1 MSKHI
6 LIKGA
11 QGSGAVP
18 VIKEQFNNRPL
29 LIIVPSYIR
38 GKSLAADI
46 SFFMADSDIHLL
58 EEEEPLFMGYQVRS
72 NEKQYAFIA
81 ALHVLKGE
89 HKHAPVIIAP
99 ISAAMKKLPPA
110 QDFYSAIC
118 HLEKGESCD
127 PYAVIE
133 RLVDLNYERS
143 ANVEAPGQ
151 FSLRGDIL
159 DVFAPG
165 YEYPVRIEF
174 FGDEIETIRHYDPL
188 TQRSIKEISE
198 VDFCTLSLLT
208 KKNDELTSI
217 GEKLLNEYSEH
228 IASLESEIENT
239 KTGKPADDR
248 DESVIERL
256 NHRREM
262 LREAIFDGINSQ
274 ILDEYIAHFYET
286 PRFIWDYMGADSGII
301 IYDSERLKEMLLA
314 RDKENAVN
322 FTSLAERGYVLPA
335 DSVAYSNS
343 NDFKALFSSK
353 GSAAY
358 PDILTFQIFDRS
370 AGFGTPD
377 EIVEIKSLQT
387 PEFHGDFEFL
397 QKELDRLLKLEYE
410 IHMVCSS
417 DEKRD
422 GLRGILRDMGF
433 DSKVKLHMGTLS
445 EGFELPDKKLIYLW
459 EEDIFTKKSRRKK
472 RKKNSDAQVLKNIS
486 DISSGDY
493 VIHEDHGIGVYSGI
507 EELTVEGI
515 TGEYIKI
522 QYAGADLLY
531 VPVDQMDVVQ
541 KYIGSATN
549 VKINK
554 LSGSE
559 WKNTKEK
566 TKAAIAEMAHE
577 LLEMSAKRESSGG
590 YAFPS
595 DTIWQREFEESFPY
609 EETEDQLRAVE
620 EIKADMEKPK
630 PMDRLLC
637 GDVGYGKTEVAARAI
652 FKCLADGKQ
661 AGFLVPTTILA
672 NQHYSTLKERF
683 ENFPFKVEVLSRFRT
698 AKQQADIVKRLA
710 AGSIDLVIGTHRILS
725 GDVKF
730 KDLGLLVVD
739 EEQRFGVGD
748 KEKIKKF
755 KSDVDVLTLSATPI
769 PRTLHM
775 SLVGIRDMSIIEE
788 PPEDRLPVQTYVFE
802 EDDLIIRNA
811 IERELSRG
819 GQVYLVYNRVKGI
832 KQMEA
837 RIAALLPEA
846 EIALGHGQMNEIELE
861 QVMLDFIEGRKD
873 VLIAT
878 TIIESGI
885 DIPNANTIIIMNAD
899 RFGLS
904 QLYQLRGR
912 VGRSSKPAY
921 AYLFYKHDGIL
932 TDVSERRLRA
942 IRDFTEFGAGFKVA
956 MKDLE
961 IRGAGNV
968 LGAEQSGHMIN
979 VGYELYCKMV
989 DNAVRALS
997 GEIVRDER
1005 KEVPVDIAENAYIP
1019 GKYIGDEAAKLEMY
1033 RKIAEI
1039 ENEDDA
1045 RCLIEEFEDRFG
1057 EMPNEVKR
1065 LIHISLIR
1073 RKAARLNIAA
1083 IKREGAYIM
1092 LKYNRSEHLKPEA
1105 ASALAGEYRRRLML
1119 HGGVKPFL
1127 KFRFDHEAGAARDL
1141 LDFLRFM
1148 EKSLGM

>member
-1 MSKHI
+1 MSKYI
-6 LIKGA
+6 LIKGG
-11 QGSGAVP
+11 QGSGVVP
-18 VIKEQFNNRPL
+18 IIKEQFNNRPIV
-29 LIIVPSYIR
+29 IIVPSYIR

-46 SFFMADSDIHLL
+46 SFFMPDAEIHLL

-72 NEKQYAFIA
+72 NEKQYAFIS
-81 ALHVLKGE
+81 ALHALKEGY
-89 HKHAPVIIAP
+89 KHASVIIVP
-99 ISAAMKKLPPA
+99 ISAAMKKLPPV
-110 QDFYSAIC
+110 QNFYSAIC
-118 HLEKGESCD
+118 HLGKGENHD
-127 PYAVIE
+127 PYALIA
-133 RLVDLNYERS
+133 RLIDLGYERC
-143 ANVEAPGQ
+143 ANVEALGQ

-174 FGDEIETIRHYDPL
+174 FGDEIETIRHYNPL
-188 TQRSIKEISE
+188 TQRSIKEMSE
-198 VDFCTLSLLT
+198 ADFCTLSLLT
-208 KKNDELTSI
+208 ETQDELIRT
-217 GEKLLNEYSEH
+217 GEHLLDDYSKH
-228 IASLESEIENT
+228 IAMLESEIENI
-239 KTGKPADDR
+239 KNGEIADER

-256 NHRREM
+256 KHRREM

-274 ILDEYIAHFYET
+274 ILDEYIVHFYEK
-286 PRFIWDYMGADSGII
+286 PEFIWDYMGADSGIV
-301 IYDSERLKEMLLA
+301 IYDTERIKEMLLA
-314 RDKENAVN
+314 RDKENAVR
-322 FTSLAERGYVLPA
+322 FTSLLERGYVLPV
-335 DSVAYSNS
+335 DSGAYANF
-343 NDFKALFSSK
+343 NDFEALFSSK
-353 GSAAY
+353 KCSTY
-358 PDILTFQIFDRS
+358 PDILAFQTFDRS
-370 AGFGTPD
+370 AGFGVPD
-377 EIVEIKSLQT
+377 EMVEIKTVQT

-397 QKELDRLLKLEYE
+397 QKELNRLLRAEYE
-410 IHMVCSS
+410 INIVCNN
-417 DEKRD
+417 DDKRD
-422 GLRGILRDMGF
+422 VMREILRDMGY
-433 DSKVKLHMGTLS
+433 DSGIKLHTGTLS

-459 EEDIFTKKSRRKK
+459 EEDIFTKKSRR
-472 RKKNSDAQVLKNIS
+472 RKKKKNADGQVLKNIA
-486 DISSGDY
+486 DIASGDY
-493 VIHEDHGIGVYSGI
+493 VIHEDHGIGIYSGI

-515 TGEYIKI
+515 TREYIKI

-541 KYIGSATN
+541 KYIGSTAS

-554 LSGSE
+554 LSGTE

-566 TKAAIAEMAHE
+566 TKAAIAEMAND
-577 LLEMSAKRESSGG
+577 LLEMSAKRESGGG

-595 DTIWQREFEESFPY
+595 DTIWQREFEDSFPY
-609 EETEDQLRAVE
+609 EETEDQLRAVY

-672 NQHYSTLKERF
+672 SQHYATLKERF
-683 ENFPFKVEVLSRFRT
+683 ENFPFKVEVLSRFRSS
-698 AKQQADIVKRLA
+698 KEQAAIVKKLA
-710 AGSIDLVIGTHRILS
+710 AGSIDFVIGTHRMLS
-725 GDVKF
+725 DDVKF

-739 EEQRFGVGD
+739 EEQRFGVSD

-832 KQMEA
+832 RQMEA

-846 EIALGHGQMNEIELE
+846 KIALGHGQMNEIELE
-861 QVMLDFIEGRKD
+861 QVMMDFIEGHKD

-989 DNAVRALS
+989 DNAIRALS

-1019 GKYIGDEAAKLEMY
+1019 SKYIGDEAAKLEMY

-1045 RCLIEEFEDRFG
+1045 RCLAEEFEDRFG
-1057 EMPNEVKR
+1057 DIPNEVR
-1065 LIHISLIR
+1065 SLVHISLIR
-1073 RKAARLNIAA
+1073 RKAAKLNIAA
-1083 IKREGAYIM
+1083 IKQEGAYI
-1092 LKYNRSEHLKPEA
+1092 LLRYNRSEHLKPEI
-1105 ASALAGEYRRRLML
+1105 ASALAAKYRRRLML

-1127 KFRFDHEAGAARDL
+1127 KFRFDYDAGAVQDL

-1148 EKSLGM
+1148 EKSLSM